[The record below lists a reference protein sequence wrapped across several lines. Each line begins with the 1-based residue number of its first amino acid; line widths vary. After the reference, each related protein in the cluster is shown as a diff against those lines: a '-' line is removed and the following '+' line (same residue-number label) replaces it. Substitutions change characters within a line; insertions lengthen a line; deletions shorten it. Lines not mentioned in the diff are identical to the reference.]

1 MKPLLPHISQ
11 NLGLKIEEHSYI
23 LNYLGALLVIVG
35 LLMLLP
41 LVPYWLYDE
50 VKHQIS
56 PLTFILPALISV
68 VLGVVTQKNFSYKTP
83 SVMGA
88 MVITALG
95 WILVGVIGSF
105 PYMLGM
111 HKPFIDAFF
120 ESVSCFTTTGITVFE
135 GLDSMPRCILFWRSF
150 TQWLG
155 GLGIL
160 SFFIAVSFRGGSTA
174 AVLFSSEGH
183 KIDVSRPVPGIFHTL
198 KILWGI
204 YGIFTLG
211 SFLCFWAG
219 GMSLFDALNHCFTCI
234 STGGFSTH
242 DLSFDFWS
250 QHHFRHAWLLEYFAI
265 MFMIAGGTNFLIHYK
280 VFTGDPLAAFR
291 DFEIKWYW
299 GLLLGA
305 VALIVINHLIIFSHH
320 EVRNFGMLH
329 HLFRTALFQVSSLI
343 TSTGY
348 LTTDINASFFPAL
361 SKQVLLVLMIIGGCV
376 GSTSGGIKVL
386 RAALLSRLFSTHLRR
401 LSLPRQAAVPLVISG
416 KVISEAEIQ
425 RVAALFWSWMGII
438 VAGGFITAAFS
449 DLDPWQSFSRM
460 ISAMGNMGPFYFSV
474 HKMASLSWVVKFT
487 YIMGMLAGRLEILPL
502 AILFGAIFR
511 RRKGVFL

>member
-1 MKPLLPHISQ
+1 MKHLLPSISQ
-11 NLGLKIEEHSYI
+11 NLDLKIEEHSYI
-23 LNYLGALLVIVG
+23 LNYLGALLVIIG

-50 VKHQIS
+50 GSARIS
-56 PLTFILPALISV
+56 PLTFILPALVSV
-68 VLGVVTQKNFSYKTP
+68 TLGIITQKNFSYKTP

-95 WILVGVIGSF
+95 WILVGVMGGL
-105 PYMLGM
+105 PYMLGL

-120 ESVSCFTTTGITVFE
+120 ESVSGFTTTGITVFE
-135 GLDSMPRCILFWRSF
+135 GLDAMPRCILFWRSF

-204 YGIFTLG
+204 YGIFTLV

-242 DLSFDFWS
+242 DLSFDFWA

-265 MFMIAGGTNFLIHYK
+265 IFMLAGGANFLIHYK
-280 VFTGDPLAAFR
+280 VLTGDPLAAFR

-299 GLLLGA
+299 GLLFGA
-305 VALIVINHLIIFSHH
+305 VALVIIDHLIIFSRQ
-320 EVRNFGMLH
+320 ETINPGMLH
-329 HLFRTALFQVSSLI
+329 HLFRTTLFQTSSLL

-361 SKQVLLVLMIIGGCV
+361 SKQIFLVIMIIGGCV

-386 RAALLSRLFSTHLRR
+386 RAAFLSRLFSTHLRR
-401 LSLPRQAAVPLVISG
+401 LSLSRQATVPLVISG

-425 RVAALFWSWMGII
+425 RVAALFWSWMVII

-449 DLDPWQSFSRM
+449 DLDPWQSFSGM

-502 AILFGAIFR
+502 AMLFKVLFG
-511 RRKGVFL
+511 RK

>member
-1 MKPLLPHISQ
+1 MTSFMSQ
-11 NLGLKIEEHSYI
+11 LSHNLGLKIEEHSYI
-23 LNYLGALLVIVG
+23 LNYLGALLVLIG
-35 LLMLLP
+35 LMMCLP

-50 VKHQIS
+50 GGHRIS
-56 PLTFILPALISV
+56 ALTFILPALASIL
-68 VLGVVTQKNFSYKTP
+68 LGALIQKNFSYKTP

-88 MVITALG
+88 MIITALG
-95 WILVGVIGSF
+95 WILVGIIGGF
-105 PYMLGM
+105 PYMLGL
-111 HKPFIDAFF
+111 HKSFIDAFF
-120 ESVSCFTTTGITVFE
+120 ESVSGFTTTGITVFE
-135 GLDSMPRCILFWRSF
+135 GLDAMPRCILFWRSF

-198 KILWGI
+198 KILWTI
-204 YGIFTLG
+204 YGIFTLA
-211 SFLCFWAG
+211 SFFCFWAG
-219 GMSLFDALNHCFTCI
+219 GMNFFDALNHCFTCI

-242 DLSFDFWS
+242 DLSFDFWAR
-250 QHHFRHAWLLEYFAI
+250 HHFRYAWFLEYSAI
-265 MFMIAGGTNFLIHYK
+265 IFMLAGGANFLIHYK
-280 VFTGDPLAAFR
+280 VFTGDITAIFR
-291 DFEIKWYW
+291 DYEMKWYW
-299 GLLLGA
+299 SFIFGA
-305 VALIVINHLIIFSHH
+305 LALVVIDHLIIFARQ
-320 EVRNFGMLH
+320 EVRSLGLLH

-343 TSTGY
+343 SSTGY
-348 LTTDINASFFPAL
+348 LTTDINAAFFPAL

-386 RAALLSRLFSTHLRR
+386 RAAFLSRLFSTHLRR
-401 LSLPRQAAVPLVISG
+401 LSLPRQASVPLVISG

-425 RVAALFWSWMGII
+425 RVAALFWGWMVII
-438 VAGGFITAAFS
+438 VAGSFVTAAFS
-449 DLDPWQSFSRM
+449 DLSPWQSFSGM

-502 AILFGAIFR
+502 AMLFAAVFR
-511 RRKGVFL
+511 RK

>member
-1 MKPLLPHISQ
+1 MNSIRSQFSQ

-35 LLMLLP
+35 LLMILP

-50 VKHQIS
+50 GSYRIS
-56 PLTFILPALISV
+56 PLTFILPALVSV
-68 VLGVVTQKNFSYKTP
+68 TLGIITQKNFSYKTP

-88 MVITALG
+88 MIITALG
-95 WILVGVIGSF
+95 WILVGVLGGF
-105 PYMLGM
+105 PYMLGL

-120 ESVSCFTTTGITVFE
+120 ESVSGFTTTGITVFE
-135 GLDSMPRCILFWRSF
+135 GLDTMPRCILFWRSF

-183 KIDVSRPVPGIFHTL
+183 KINVSRPVPGIFHTL

-204 YGIFTLG
+204 YGIFTLV

-242 DLSFDFWS
+242 DLSFDFWA

-265 MFMIAGGTNFLIHYK
+265 IFMLAGGANFLIHYK
-280 VFTGDPLAAFR
+280 VFTGNFSALFK
-291 DFEIKWYW
+291 DFEIRWYW
-299 GLLLGA
+299 LLISGA
-305 VALIVINHLIIFSHH
+305 LALVVIDHLLIFSRQEIHT
-320 EVRNFGMLH
+320 FTMLH
-329 HLFRTALFQVSSLI
+329 HLFRTALFQISSLI
-343 TSTGY
+343 SSTGY
-348 LTTDINASFFPAL
+348 LTTDINAAFFPAL
-361 SKQVLLVLMIIGGCV
+361 SKQVFLVLMIIGGCV

-386 RAALLSRLFSTHLRR
+386 RAAFLSRLFSTHLRR
-401 LSLPRQAAVPLVISG
+401 LSLSRQATVPLVISG
-416 KVISEAEIQ
+416 KVIDEAEIE
-425 RVAALFWSWMGII
+425 RVAALFWSWMVII
-438 VAGGFITAAFS
+438 VAGSFITAAFS
-449 DLDPWQSFSRM
+449 DLDPWQSFSGM

-502 AILFGAIFR
+502 AMLFGAIFR
-511 RRKGVFL
+511 RR